1 MSSEGEINDWHE
13 ANRLY
18 LMAAL
23 GELKEELRMLFQ
35 GENGSERLQP
45 VEAHKNL
52 ESARMMLHSPP
63 ALDVLASAFS
73 LSPFERKMLLLCAG
87 MELDSDFI
95 SLVGSAREG
104 TRLRPSFGL
113 AMRLSGAHWT
123 ALSPDGP
130 LRRWRLIMVE
140 RGETLTS
147 SPLCISERLLHFLLG
162 VSCLASE
169 LHGVVEPVVALQSE
183 LPQSYVSLAA
193 KMASVW
199 SLQDGETAVVQLC
212 GRDEEAKKAIAAR
225 ACLDLGL
232 NLYAIHASDIPLSPG
247 EREALICI
255 WEREAILSRSALLIE
270 RIDEHNS
277 RLLPAF
283 LERTRGPLALITID
297 PLDLKDRSNFRLDV
311 GRPSTEEQ
319 MNIWKRCLGQICQD
333 LDGQMEQ
340 VLSQFGLGLNGIREV
355 CARVLIENALE
366 KDFDAGISIWNAC
379 RTQSR
384 SLLEDMAQRIE
395 PSASWDDLV
404 LPATQMQMLRS
415 IVSQV
420 RYRSQVY
427 GRWGFASKGARGLG
441 ISALFAGESG
451 TGKTMASEVL
461 AGDLNLDL
469 YRVDLSQVVSKYIG
483 ETEKNLRRIFDA
495 AEGGGAILLFDE
507 ADALFGS
514 RSEVRDSHD
523 RYANIEVSY
532 LLQRME
538 AYQGLAILTTNMKG
552 ALDRAFLRRIRF
564 VVQFPFPDARSR
576 ARIWQHIFPSQTPLN
591 EVDFERLAWL
601 NVAGGNIRNIALC
614 SAFLA
619 AEDGLPVG
627 MRHILSAARAEYA
640 KIERPMTEVDVGD

>member
-1 MSSEGEINDWHE
+1 MSPDEEISDWHE

-18 LMAAL
+18 LIAAL
-23 GELKEELRMLFQ
+23 AELREELKMLFP
-35 GENGSERLQP
+35 GESGSEKCRP
-45 VEAHKNL
+45 GEAHKNL
-52 ESARMMLHSPP
+52 ESAGMMLPAPS
-63 ALDVLASAFS
+63 ALDALASAFS
-73 LSPFERKMLLLCAG
+73 LSPFERKVLLLCAG
-87 MELDSDFI
+87 MELDSEFI
-95 SLVGSAREG
+95 SHVGSAQEG
-104 TRLRPSFGL
+104 TRLYPSFGL
-113 AMRLSGAHWT
+113 AMKLSGAHWT

-130 LRRWRLIMVE
+130 LRRWRLILVE

-147 SPLCISERLLHFLLG
+147 SPLRIDERLLHFLLG
-162 VSCLASE
+162 ISCLASQ
-169 LHGVVEPVVALQSE
+169 LHGVLEPVTLWPE

-193 KMASVW
+193 KMASIW
-199 SLQDGETAVVQLC
+199 SLQNGETAVVQLC

-225 ACLDLGL
+225 ACFDLGL
-232 NLYAIHASDIPLSPG
+232 NLYTIQASDIPSSPG
-247 EREALICI
+247 EREALICL
-255 WEREAILSRSALLIE
+255 WEREAILSRSALLVE
-270 RIDEHNS
+270 RIDKKENRS
-277 RLLPAF
+277 LPAF
-283 LERTRGPLALITID
+283 LERIRSPLALTVRD
-297 PLDLKDRSNFRLDV
+297 PLDLKGHLNFRLDV
-311 GRPSTEEQ
+311 GSLSAEEQ
-319 MNIWKRCLGQICQD
+319 MHAWKKCLGQVCQE

-340 VLSQFGLGLNGIREV
+340 VLSQFGLGLNGIREAS
-355 CARVLIENALE
+355 ARVLIETTLE
-366 KDFDAGISIWNAC
+366 RDFDAGIAIWNAC
-379 RTQSR
+379 RSQSR
-384 SLLEDMAQRIE
+384 PLLEDMAQRIE
-395 PSASWDDLV
+395 PRASWDDLV
-404 LPATQMQMLRS
+404 LPITQMQVLRS
-415 IVSQV
+415 IASQV

-427 GRWGFASKGARGLG
+427 ERWGFASQSARGLG

-495 AEGGGAILLFDE
+495 AEGCGAILLFDE

-576 ARIWQHIFPSQTPLN
+576 ARIWQRIFPEQTPLS
-591 EVDFERLAWL
+591 ELDFERLARL

-614 SAFLA
+614 AAFLA
-619 AEDGLPVG
+619 AEEGCAVS

-640 KIERPMTEVDVGD
+640 KIERSLTEVDV

>member
-1 MSSEGEINDWHE
+1 MSTEEEISDWHE

-18 LMAAL
+18 MMAAL
-23 GELKEELRMLFQ
+23 AELKEELRMLFP
-35 GENGSERLQP
+35 GESGSESLRHG
-45 VEAHKNL
+45 EAKKNL
-52 ESARMMLHSPP
+52 ESAGMMLSAPP
-63 ALDVLASAFS
+63 ALDALTSAFS

-87 MELDSDFI
+87 MELDSEFI
-95 SLVGSAREG
+95 SLVGSVAEG
-104 TRLRPSFGL
+104 THFRPSFGL

-130 LRRWRLIMVE
+130 LRRWRLIMME

-147 SPLCISERLLHFLLG
+147 SPLFINERLLHFLMG

-169 LHGVVEPVVALQSE
+169 LHGVVEPVALQPE
-183 LPQSYVSLAA
+183 LPQSYVSLAT
-193 KMASVW
+193 KMASIW

-225 ACLDLGL
+225 ACFDLGL
-232 NLYAIHASDIPLSPG
+232 NPYAIHASDIPSSPG

-255 WEREAILSRSALLIE
+255 WEREAILRRSALLIE
-270 RIDEHNS
+270 RIDEHDNRS
-277 RLLPAF
+277 LTEF
-283 LERTRGPLALITID
+283 LERTRGPLALITRD
-297 PLDLKDRSNFRLDV
+297 PLDLKGRLNFRLDV
-311 GRPSTEEQ
+311 GSLSIEEQ
-319 MNIWKRCLGQICQD
+319 MNIWKRCLGQVCQN
-333 LDGQMEQ
+333 LDGRMEQ
-340 VLSQFGLGLNGIREV
+340 VLSQFGLDFNGIREAS
-355 CARVLIENALE
+355 ARVLIENTLE

-379 RTQSR
+379 RSQSR
-384 SLLEDMAQRIE
+384 PLLEDMAQRIE
-395 PSASWDDLV
+395 PRAFWDDLV
-404 LPATQMQMLRS
+404 LPATQMQMLMS

-427 GRWGFASKGARGLG
+427 ERWGFASQSARGLG

-483 ETEKNLRRIFDA
+483 ETEKNLRKIFDA
-495 AEGGGAILLFDE
+495 AEGCGAILLFDE

-514 RSEVRDSHD
+514 RSEVKDSHD

-552 ALDRAFLRRIRF
+552 ALDKAFLRRIRF

-576 ARIWQHIFPSQTPLN
+576 ARIWQRIFPRQTPLN
-591 EVDFERLAWL
+591 ELDFERLARL

-619 AEDGLPVG
+619 AEDEGAVS
-627 MRHILSAARAEYA
+627 MRHIIRAARAEYA
-640 KIERPMTEVDVGD
+640 KIERPLTEVDVGE